1 MRPDR
6 AAAALTPAELA
17 LLPEGIVNQRR
28 QSVKAVCAPI
38 GVAVDFDDSDAQI
51 IVLRAHGRFGLLVA
65 GMRFQ
70 TINAP
75 SFDRTD
81 LRQS

>member
-1 MRPDR
+1 
-6 AAAALTPAELA
+6 
-17 LLPEGIVNQRR
+17 VNQRR

-65 GMRFQ
+65 EHALSDHQCAIF
-70 TINAP
+70 
-75 SFDRTD
+75 
-81 LRQS
+81 